1 MNLNKMLSKI
11 KQMNIPIL
19 AIFHLNQNLYI
30 LREIK
35 ILD

>member
-1 MNLNKMLSKI
+1 MNLNKMLSKV
-11 KQMNIPIL
+11 KQTNISKL
-19 AIFHLNQNLYI
+19 VTFHSNQNLYI